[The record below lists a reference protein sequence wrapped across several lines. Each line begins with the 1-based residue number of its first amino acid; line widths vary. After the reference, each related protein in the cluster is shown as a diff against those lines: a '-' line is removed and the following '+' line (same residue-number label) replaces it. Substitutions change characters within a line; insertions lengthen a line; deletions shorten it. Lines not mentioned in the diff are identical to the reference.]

1 MRVLESRDGI
11 QPGGAVGAV
20 GRHQAQDAVRDS
32 SAGAK
37 DQGGWREQERSWGQG
52 GAEGGPSGEG
62 WGLGQQASAAYKGPG
77 GARRGLEVRG
87 GASVVEAGP
96 RLDFDQRVGRG
107 VSQLPECP
115 ASGCL
120 VDRGPWEPEGRE
132 P

>member
-11 QPGGAVGAV
+11 QPGGAVGAVGAV

-77 GARRGLEVRG
+77 GGWR
-87 GASVVEAGP
+87 
-96 RLDFDQRVGRG
+96 
-107 VSQLPECP
+107 
-115 ASGCL
+115 
-120 VDRGPWEPEGRE
+120 
-132 P
+132 